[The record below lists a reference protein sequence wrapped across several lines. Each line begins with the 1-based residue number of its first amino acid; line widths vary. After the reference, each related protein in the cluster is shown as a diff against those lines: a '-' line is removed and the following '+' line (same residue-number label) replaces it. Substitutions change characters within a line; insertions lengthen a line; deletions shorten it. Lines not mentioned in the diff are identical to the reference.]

1 MEQLPS
7 LIHTSWHPFLEP
19 LFQTPEIK
27 FIKDTVL
34 PKCIYYPQRKDIFRV
49 FSMPIE
55 EIKVVILGQ
64 DPYPNP
70 NQATGYAFAVND
82 NINKPASLRNIEKE
96 VGHSLDRTLQ
106 NWVEQ
111 GVFLLN
117 TALTVEKN
125 RAGSHSSFWLKFTQ
139 SVIQIIS
146 AEVNPIWFLWGL
158 HAKSYEGLIRLKK
171 PDKDYSNI
179 LTAPHPASESY
190 SGGKAGFFGCKHFEK
205 ANELLSLNNQSII
218 NW

>member
-1 MEQLPS
+1 
-7 LIHTSWHPFLEP
+7 
-19 LFQTPEIK
+19 
-27 FIKDTVL
+27 
-34 PKCIYYPQRKDIFRV
+34 
-49 FSMPIE
+49 
-55 EIKVVILGQ
+55 VVILGQ

-70 NQATGYAFAVND
+70 NQATGYAFAVNES
-82 NINKPASLRNIEKE
+82 ISKPASLRNIEKE

-106 NWVEQ
+106 HWVRTRCILIKHCFNCREKQ
-111 GVFLLN
+111 SWKPF
-117 TALTVEKN
+117 TAF
-125 RAGSHSSFWLKFTQ
+125 GLKFTQ